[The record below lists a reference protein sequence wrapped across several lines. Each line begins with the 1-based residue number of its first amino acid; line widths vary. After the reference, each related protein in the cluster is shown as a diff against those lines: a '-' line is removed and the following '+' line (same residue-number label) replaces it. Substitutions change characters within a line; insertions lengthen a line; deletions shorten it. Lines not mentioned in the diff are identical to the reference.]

1 MVFPKDNLLPGNKP
15 EMLEMN
21 GKAWDQIVGPYLS
34 KMLGDKPY
42 FYGDDFTALDVIVG
56 FVILAVGM
64 RLPERLDKFPN
75 LVAFAEKARKR
86 PCMQLLLA

>member
-1 MVFPKDNLLPGNKP
+1 
-15 EMLEMN
+15 MN

-34 KMLGDKPY
+34 KTLGDKPY

-75 LVAFAEKARKR
+75 LVAFAEKAMNR
-86 PCMQLLLA
+86 PCMELLLA